1 MKRFFQVLFTFFVAM
16 GPMGLWAQSSSDFAD
31 RGEGVVVR
39 PRKLSVSCNKTSM
52 LVFPA
57 AIRSADRGAAYVL
70 AKRVKGTDNVL
81 KVKAGRP
88 DFETSSLTVITA
100 DGQVYVF
107 NVSYAASPA
116 SLVLDF
122 RDHLSRSA
130 MVSFSGQSLNSAE
143 LAGSAERAKGSV
155 PFLKR
160 IQTDKYGLD
169 FTLEGIYTKKDV
181 LFFKFRL
188 CNPTSIS
195 YTLSSLNFFVR
206 DLKTAKRTAMQD
218 NELQCLYRHSW
229 GRPEVDGGQVIVVA
243 VPRFTI
249 ADNKK
254 LVIELMENQGDRALS
269 LDVKERK
276 FRKAIK
282 LDHQ

>member
-1 MKRFFQVLFTFFVAM
+1 
-16 GPMGLWAQSSSDFAD
+16 
-31 RGEGVVVR
+31 
-39 PRKLSVSCNKTSM
+39 
-52 LVFPA
+52 
-57 AIRSADRGAAYVL
+57 VL
-70 AKRVKGTDNVL
+70 AERVKGSENVL

-88 DFETSSLTVITA
+88 DFEPSSLTVITA

-107 NVSYAASPA
+107 NVSYAANPA

-122 RDHLSRSA
+122 RDDLSRSA
-130 MVSFSGQSLNSAE
+130 TVLFSGQSLNSAE
-143 LAGSAERAKGSV
+143 LAGSAERAKCSV

-160 IQTDKYGLD
+160 IQTDRYGLN
-169 FTLEGIYTKKDV
+169 FSLEGIYTEKDV

-188 CNPTSIS
+188 RNPTSIS
-195 YTLSSLNFFVR
+195 YTLSTLNFFVR

-218 NELQCLYRHSW
+218 KELQCLYRHSW
-229 GRPEVDGGQVIVVA
+229 GRPEGDGGQVIVVA
-243 VPRFTI
+243 VPKFTI

-254 LVIELMENQGDRALS
+254 LVIELMEIQGDRALS